1 MHLFSRTAGIVLLI
15 TIVFTAHGGAAM
27 KTLAFTP
34 TIDQNWMGTETGY
47 RGSCGPRSAAEI
59 MAYWT
64 LHGFPKL
71 MSAAPAGKVPDGSPQ
86 MIDLFR
92 SMVFHTTY
100 EDYGFERTLAEPK
113 LVSKLKAFLESK
125 GYGGAVELAGFGNVT
140 FERIK
145 NEIDA
150 GRPVMLLVTTWN
162 HWMVV
167 KGYDEATGQLR
178 VLWGHP
184 TGDNVFERTIY
195 FNKIKAT
202 DTDPVIG
209 ANAVYIR
216 LDKVKHAQR

>member
-1 MHLFSRTAGIVLLI
+1 MHPFSRTAGIALLI
-15 TIVFTAHGGAAM
+15 ALVFAAHGEAAM
-27 KTLAFTP
+27 KTLTFTP

-47 RGSCGPRSAAEI
+47 RYSCGPRSAAEI
-59 MAYWT
+59 MAYWAS
-64 LHGFPKL
+64 HGFPKL
-71 MSAAPAGKVPDGSPQ
+71 MSAQPAENVPDRSPQ

-113 LVSKLKAFLESK
+113 LVSKLRIFLESR

-140 FERIK
+140 FDRIK

-150 GRPVMLLVTTWN
+150 GRPVMLLVTVWN

-184 TGDNVFERTIY
+184 DSNNLFERTID
-195 FNKIKAT
+195 FNRIKAT
-202 DTDPVIG
+202 DTDPVMG

-216 LDKVKHAQR
+216 LDNIRHTQR